1 MSGLLQKGNINLNA
15 LPKVQ
20 NKDGSYSTVKTITIG
35 TDKGTVLL
43 PTIIDGK
50 EVSIKQAIDY
60 YKETGKHL
68 GIFKTEQ
75 DAEIYDQSM
84 HQKMGWVQGNNDMA
98 RNYLTPQQNWQN
110 MQSQTGML
118 TNQASSKKPILS
130 SDPKDLYATAQQ
142 QEAGFVNTAPSG
154 YFEDKLIDV
163 NPNNIDKYWVEGYRM
178 AREDKRSDAYLGIQ
192 QELLGFKRTDR
203 EKKRMIDDGMI
214 GAVNEGGYEGVIEYL
229 KRVDPDRAIEFHK
242 EKLSLDEAMMKNE
255 LYKELMP
262 LEKEKAL
269 AEGYAVLGKMGYS
282 LLKARPEDR
291 DNMYKLMLPM
301 VQKLNPNAP
310 KTLNNEA
317 VGMFLLAAAQST
329 DANELFK
336 LNKAENNLK
345 GEVGKAIIGKNY
357 LLSQGYSADSPE
369 VKAYD
374 NVLNYGSS
382 KSEYIEF
389 LKAQLEFNKQ
399 KAENQKV
406 AAFNKNLQ
414 SELDDF
420 LEAKQARENFLALYN
435 NPARGTQAYGAAV
448 TQTLRASG
456 EKGTISDYDK
466 RPLVEGSGPIAQWYK
481 SALGLAGKNPGGT
494 EFEWNQL
501 DAIQKSYFENASSK
515 FKAKINAWSEA
526 ARKQGIPETVIQ
538 DTVKQMN
545 IKAFGQPGEDQIN
558 DLMKKYPNAPF
569 PAIRKVVENP
579 ELMDFFIQKYG
590 KK

>member
-1 MSGLLQKGNINLNA
+1 
-15 LPKVQ
+15 
-20 NKDGSYSTVKTITIG
+20 
-35 TDKGTVLL
+35 
-43 PTIIDGK
+43 
-50 EVSIKQAIDY
+50 
-60 YKETGKHL
+60 
-68 GIFKTEQ
+68 
-75 DAEIYDQSM
+75 
-84 HQKMGWVQGNNDMA
+84 MA
-98 RNYLTPQQNWQN
+98 KSYLTPNENWEN
-110 MQSQTGML
+110 MKAQTGML
-118 TNQASSKKPILS
+118 SQPQQQTQNLDMSTETLYNQAK
-130 SDPKDLYATAQQ
+130 Q
-142 QEAGFVNTAPSG
+142 QEAGFVATAPKG
-154 YFEDKLIDV
+154 YFDDKLIDV
-163 NPNNIDKYWVEGYRM
+163 NSNNIDKYWVEGYRM

-255 LYKELMP
+255 LYKGLMP

-345 GEVGKAIIGKNY
+345 GEVGNAIIGKNY

-414 SELDDF
+414 SELNDF

-448 TQTLRASG
+448 TLTLRASG
-456 EKGTISDYDK
+456 EKGAPSDYDK
-466 RPLVEGSGPIAQWYK
+466 RPLAEGSGPIAQWYK

-515 FKAKINAWSEA
+515 FKTKINAWSEA